1 MVRKNIYVRDDDE
14 EIWQKAEQLTSEG
27 AAESLSKMITNA
39 LKKEVIR
46 LENQKEAKKTEIFQG
61 ADIIEKITVEYE
73 EDGIKRK
80 ISFKGKW
87 ITDEEGINTVSN
99 LKLGGLTGYDHIY
112 RVALTEKNQFFVFE
126 ESIQFNEQ
134 NDGLKIITK
143 QEGSYKIY
151 SSFEKM
157 KKDLPGKVSKYV
169 ADAIEYAYEEFLDI

>member
-99 LKLGGLTGYDHIY
+99 IY